1 MAITKD
7 KKRELVAQYQD
18 LASNSRGMILTSF
31 SGLSVKETEGLR
43 RQIREIGGQFHV
55 VKNTLA
61 KLAFEQ
67 AGLELPEGALDGT
80 TAIGFTQENVADLA
94 KAIMDVVSESEIM
107 HIKGGLIDGLV
118 YDAKQVLR
126 LANLPSLPILQAQL
140 LGLLQ
145 TPARLM
151 AGALNGS
158 VQQVVTVISAFAK
171 SGNEDAATNAV

>member
-1 MAITKD
+1 MAISKD

-18 LASNSRGMILTSF
+18 LASSSQGMILTSF
-31 SGLSVKETEGLR
+31 SGLDVKETEGLR
-43 RQIREIGGQFHV
+43 RQIREVGGQFHV

-61 KLAFEQ
+61 QLAFEQ

-94 KAIMDVVSESEIM
+94 KAIADVVRESEFM

-126 LANLPSLPILQAQL
+126 LADLPPLPILQAQL
-140 LGLLQ
+140 LSLLQ
-145 TPARLM
+145 TPARRM

-158 VQQVVTVISAFAK
+158 VQQVVTVISAFSK
-171 SGNEDAATNAV
+171 SGNEDAAATAV

>member
-7 KKRELVAQYQD
+7 KKRELVAQYKD
-18 LASNSRGMILTSF
+18 LASSSQGMILTSF
-31 SGLSVKETEGLR
+31 SGLSVKETEDLR
-43 RQIREIGGQFHV
+43 RQIREVGGQFHV

-61 KLAFEQ
+61 QLAFEQ

-80 TAIGFTQENVADLA
+80 TAIGFAQENVADLA
-94 KAIMDVVSESEIM
+94 KAIMDVVRGSEVM

-126 LANLPSLPILQAQL
+126 LANLPPLPILQAQL

-145 TPARLM
+145 TPARRM

-171 SGNEDAATNAV
+171 TGNEDAATNAV